1 MPRRRK
7 NILHPI
13 WAYVIKVANKIELN
27 FIMCEMEKLLMKGK
41 ELLVYVK
48 KVFEMESAIR
58 IQEEV
63 LKKSG

>member
-1 MPRRRK
+1 
-7 NILHPI
+7 
-13 WAYVIKVANKIELN
+13 
-27 FIMCEMEKLLMKGK
+27 MKGK
-41 ELLVYVK
+41 ELLVK

>member
-1 MPRRRK
+1 
-7 NILHPI
+7 
-13 WAYVIKVANKIELN
+13 
-27 FIMCEMEKLLMKGK
+27 MCEMEKLLMKGK

-63 LKKSG
+63 LKKSE

>member
-1 MPRRRK
+1 M
-7 NILHPI
+7 N
-13 WAYVIKVANKIELN
+13 
-27 FIMCEMEKLLMKGK
+27 IMCEMEKLLMKGK

>member
-1 MPRRRK
+1 
-7 NILHPI
+7 
-13 WAYVIKVANKIELN
+13 
-27 FIMCEMEKLLMKGK
+27 MKGK

>member
-1 MPRRRK
+1 
-7 NILHPI
+7 
-13 WAYVIKVANKIELN
+13 
-27 FIMCEMEKLLMKGK
+27 MCEMEKLLMKGK

-63 LKKSG
+63 FKKSGWWKGKT

>member
-1 MPRRRK
+1 
-7 NILHPI
+7 
-13 WAYVIKVANKIELN
+13 
-27 FIMCEMEKLLMKGK
+27 MKGK

-63 LKKSG
+63 LKKSGWFCEKGFGVLIY

>member
-1 MPRRRK
+1 M
-7 NILHPI
+7 
-13 WAYVIKVANKIELN
+13 Y
-27 FIMCEMEKLLMKGK
+27 EMEKLLMKGK

>member
-1 MPRRRK
+1 
-7 NILHPI
+7 
-13 WAYVIKVANKIELN
+13 
-27 FIMCEMEKLLMKGK
+27 MCEMEKLLMKGK

-63 LKKSG
+63 LKKSGWWKGKT

>member
-1 MPRRRK
+1 M
-7 NILHPI
+7 NISL
-13 WAYVIKVANKIELN
+13 K